1 MTERVS
7 QLSKEV
13 IRGNEAEE
21 ARQWRLEAEAEADAL
36 LT

>member
-1 MTERVS
+1 VCD

-13 IRGNEAEE
+13 IRGYEAKE
-21 ARQWRLEAEAEADAL
+21 ARQWRLEAKAEADAL